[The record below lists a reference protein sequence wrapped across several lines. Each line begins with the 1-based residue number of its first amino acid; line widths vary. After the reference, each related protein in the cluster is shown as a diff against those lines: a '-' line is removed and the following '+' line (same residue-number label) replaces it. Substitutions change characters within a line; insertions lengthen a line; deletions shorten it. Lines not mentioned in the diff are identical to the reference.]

1 MGDNLIPYWEAWLN
15 DEIEIPI
22 SCDGYI
28 INYSMINCKSKQG
41 VGDWLCCNS
50 RKKVFSFIKFVLLP
64 SVIVSKN
71 VGVQEDQVYLDV
83 SSFDETIDILEENEF
98 EGYKDA
104 VEEYKVCFEVLE
116 KLEQDNAD
124 MKEVKE
130 ILDYINYKVD
140 IKSGILVNLQLYDN
154 IKSVGTT
161 LIKEYEEQGMLSE
174 LEKSMGLKKEE
185 IQDLFQNIDRNEFM
199 LKKIGILLNS
209 KVIL

>member
-1 MGDNLIPYWEAWLN
+1 MGENLIPYWEAWLS

-22 SCDGYI
+22 SCDGFI

-50 RKKVFSFIKFVLLP
+50 KKKVFSFIKFVLLP
-64 SVIVSKN
+64 SVIISKN
-71 VGVQEDQVYLDV
+71 IGVQENQVYLDV
-83 SSFDETIDILEENEF
+83 SSFEETIDILEENEF
-98 EGYKDA
+98 EGYEDA
-104 VEEYKVCFEVLE
+104 IEEYKVCFEVLE

-124 MKEVKE
+124 IKEIKE

-140 IKSGILVNLQLYDN
+140 IKTGLLVNLQLYDN

-161 LIKEYEEQGMLSE
+161 LISEYEEQGMLSE
-174 LEKSMGLKKEE
+174 LENSMGLKKNE
-185 IQDLFQNIDRNEFM
+185 ILELFQNIDKNEFM
-199 LKKIGILLNS
+199 LKKIGVLLNS